1 MILTI
6 GFLLGSLSCLSDG
19 MHYGWSAPIIPIL
32 ESPGT
37 PVNVTHTDITLIEI
51 SNMIGGFCG
60 LPFTI
65 FFVDSIGRKYSI
77 MISITVGVIC
87 WIMLA
92 SAKSVAVICSARFLS
107 GVIGNVAFV
116 STPMYIAEV
125 SEETVRGFL
134 SGMTYLGML
143 LGLVTAYVT
152 VPFMEVWQSS
162 MVGIAILVVQ
172 FCTFTFMPESP
183 YFFLMKNKKDKAL
196 KSLRWLRNT
205 DDVEDEL
212 DEIAVAVARQQSE
225 KGRPQDLLLVPSN
238 RKGMIIMSVLN
249 GAQHFTGISVILM
262 NLHSIF
268 LAAEFDFLDERLA
281 AVIFSVLMFIA
292 ATTAVSFVDRSG
304 RKILL
309 IVSSFLTGICL
320 LAIAVYFSMKNAGHD
335 TKEYSWIPVA
345 ATMAYAVVFKSG
357 LGIVPIIL
365 TGELFPTSVKAMGM
379 TFADAMYVIFSIL
392 SVYMYQALGKACGL
406 QAPFYVF
413 SAVTLLTAA
422 FSYYYVPETK
432 GKTLEEIQLMLKGYD
447 KRDFDE
453 KCKELKEM
461 TIVEQ

>member
-1 MILTI
+1 
-6 GFLLGSLSCLSDG
+6 
-19 MHYGWSAPIIPIL
+19 
-32 ESPGT
+32 
-37 PVNVTHTDITLIEI
+37 
-51 SNMIGGFCG
+51 
-60 LPFTI
+60 
-65 FFVDSIGRKYSI
+65 
-77 MISITVGVIC
+77 
-87 WIMLA
+87 MLA
-92 SAKSVAVICSARFLS
+92 LARSVEVICSARLLS
-107 GVIGNVAFV
+107 GIIGNVAFV

-125 SEETVRGFL
+125 SEESVRGFL

-143 LGLVTAYVT
+143 LGLVIAYLT

-162 MVGIAILVVQ
+162 MVGVAILVTQ
-172 FCTFTFMPESP
+172 FCTFTLMPESP
-183 YFFLMKNKKDKAL
+183 YFFLMKHKRDKAL
-196 KSLRWLRNT
+196 KSLRWFRNC

-212 DEIAVAVARQQSE
+212 DEIAAAVERQQSE

-268 LAAEFDFLDERLA
+268 LAANFDFLDERLA
-281 AVIFSVLMFIA
+281 AIIFSFLMFFA
-292 ATTAVSFVDRSG
+292 AMTAVSFVDRSG

-309 IVSSFLTGICL
+309 IISSCLTGFCL
-320 LAIAVYFSMKNAGHD
+320 LTIAIYFTMKNSGHD
-335 TKEYSWIPVA
+335 TKSYSWIPVL

-392 SVYMYQALGKACGL
+392 SVYMYQALSNVYGL

-413 SAVTLLTAA
+413 ATVTLLTAA

-432 GKTLEEIQLMLKGYD
+432 GKTLEEIQLMLKGFD
-447 KRDFDE
+447 KKDFDA
-453 KCKELKEM
+453 KSKELKEL
-461 TIVEQ
+461 TVVEQ

>member
-1 MILTI
+1 
-6 GFLLGSLSCLSDG
+6 

-32 ESPGT
+32 TSPGT
-37 PVNVTHTDITLIEI
+37 PINVTHNDITMMEI

-65 FFVDSIGRKYSI
+65 FFVDKIGRKYSI
-77 MISITVGVIC
+77 IISIVIGTVCWTMIALAKSIEVIC
-87 WIMLA
+87 
-92 SAKSVAVICSARFLS
+92 VARVLS

-116 STPMYIAEV
+116 STPMYIAEI
-125 SEETVRGFL
+125 SEEAVRGFL
-134 SGMTYLGML
+134 AGMTYLGML
-143 LGLVTAYVT
+143 LGLVTAYLV
-152 VPFMEVWQSS
+152 VPYMEIWQSS
-162 MVGIAILVVQ
+162 MVGVAILVTQ

-183 YFFLMKNKKDKAL
+183 YYFLMKNKRDKARD
-196 KSLRWLRNT
+196 SLRWFRNT

-212 DEIAVAVARQQSE
+212 DEIAAGVKRQQNE
-225 KGRPQDLLLVPSN
+225 KGRIQDLFIVPSN

-268 LAAEFDFLDERLA
+268 IAAESDFIDDKISA
-281 AVIFSVLMFIA
+281 IVFSILMFIA
-292 ATTAVSFVDRSG
+292 ATTAVSFVDRAG

-320 LAIAVYFSMKNAGHD
+320 AVIAIYFTLKNSGYD
-335 TKEYSWIPVA
+335 TKSYSWIPVV
-345 ATMAYAVVFKSG
+345 ATMAYALVFKAG

-392 SVYMYQALGKACGL
+392 SVYMYQTLGNLYGL
-406 QAPFYVF
+406 HAPFYVF
-413 SAVTLLTAA
+413 SVTTILSAA
-422 FSYYYVPETK
+422 FSYFYVPETK
-432 GKTLEEIQLMLKGYD
+432 NKTLEEIQLMLKGYD
-447 KRDFDE
+447 KNDYDA
-453 KCKELKEM
+453 KSMELKELR
-461 TIVEQ
+461 VSNKN